1 LIVDHDIL
9 FLDHIAT
16 NLMVFDGT
24 PAKHGIIK
32 GPFTMKEGMNTF
44 LKNLAITM
52 RRDQDTKRPRINK
65 LDSQLDKQQK
75 ESGEYYY
82 TN

>member
-1 LIVDHDIL
+1 
-9 FLDHIAT
+9 
-16 NLMVFDGT
+16 MVFDGI

-32 GPFTMKEGMNTF
+32 GPFTMNEGMNTF